1 MSFTF
6 WFQSLKVGPHFFQQL
21 CKCLRLSAV
30 QEVIFALALLHS
42 SNPDVVNIAQA
53 HLRSCIPS
61 LVQSYIDTE
70 GSSRQHE
77 GGLHETTPEV
87 LHLILSA
94 ILKSPKDLGL
104 TNEIH
109 ADLLSSLQRDFP
121 KDHVPVVL
129 APVVY
134 PDRSE
139 LAPEMS
145 SEGPGLSGGMLD
157 TSLADLVAEIGH
169 SFTASVEE
177 CRKNLLKFGGRE
189 IAPGLVARMLAVMC
203 RSPGVLDVSENRAW
217 NVDVFV
223 QALKEVVPTL
233 QWNSVIVELDHS
245 EFVIKDRQGLIL
257 LMTALRLG
265 LQTVGFLPDTFPID
279 HIYRR
284 WTNMDGQFSLIQ
296 TILKNPDVFSFSDH
310 QFLSVPVDILK
321 TPPEQ
326 DSKELAN
333 WRNINLVELLLTISE
348 CGLYPPVQE
357 LFKMP
362 LQNCP
367 DVLVLTLLQIS
378 GPVTMLRQEL
388 FTNLIPVFLGNH
400 PNSAIIL
407 HHAWHTVTINIKHI
421 IMHAMAEW
429 YVRGDCDQTR

>member
-1 MSFTF
+1 MRS
-6 WFQSLKVGPHFFQQL
+6 HFLQQL

-30 QEVIFALALLHS
+30 QEAIFALALLHS
-42 SNPDVVNIAQA
+42 SNPEIVNIAQS
-53 HLRSCIPS
+53 HLRSCIPG

-77 GGLHETTPEV
+77 GGLHETSPEV

-134 PDRSE
+134 PDCSE

-157 TSLADLVAEIGH
+157 TSLADLVSELGH
-169 SFTASVEE
+169 GFTTSLEE
-177 CRKNLLKFGGRE
+177 CRKNLMKLGGRE
-189 IAPGLVARMLAVMC
+189 ITAALVARILSLMC
-203 RSPGVLDVSENRAW
+203 RSHAGMEMSESRSSW
-217 NVDVFV
+217 NVEVFV
-223 QALKEVVPTL
+223 QALKEIAPNL
-233 QWNSVIVELDHS
+233 NWDSVIMELDHPD
-245 EFVIKDRQGLIL
+245 FAIKDRQGLL
-257 LMTALRLG
+257 MLMTAVRLG
-265 LQTVGFLPDTFPID
+265 LASVGFPPDKFPFPVN
-279 HIYRR
+279 HIYHR
-284 WTNMDGQFSLIQ
+284 WSNVEGQFGLIQ
-296 TILKNPDVFSFSDH
+296 MILKNPDVFSFSDYPS
-310 QFLSVPVDILK
+310 LSVPIDILK

-333 WRNINLVELLLTISE
+333 WRNVTLVELLLTMSE
-348 CGLYPPVQE
+348 LGLYPQVQE
-357 LFKMP
+357 LFKVP

-378 GPVTMLRQEL
+378 GPVIMLRQEL